1 MINSSVFGMTCDGAD
16 VIARNV
22 GFCGDAKVGDWLC
35 FSGMGS
41 YTFGPKSAFNG
52 MESTTRVF
60 KWSSPIGVP
69 ESPKKAA
76 ETSEE
81 PSLIWKPKLEPAF

>member
-1 MINSSVFGMTCDGAD
+1 MTCDGAD
-16 VIARNV
+16 VISRNT
-22 GFCGDAKVGDWLC
+22 GFSSEVKVGDWLC

-41 YTFGPKSAFNG
+41 YTFGPKSSFNG

-60 KWSSPIGVP
+60 KWSSPIGAP
-69 ESPKKAA
+69 DAPKK
-76 ETSEE
+76 ESNNEE